1 MCLVT
6 RIRFRFNEPI
16 HVQGVDA
23 GDARSLGAELD
34 QSTTQAARDAGAKI
48 RRALQSEATKLTFD
62 GAEQTAI
69 LEMLGTETSSR
80 SPRLR
85 DLYHELQDEANRQQ

>member
-6 RIRFRFNEPI
+6 RIRFRFDEAI

-34 QSTTQAARDAGAKI
+34 TSTSPAARGAGAKI
-48 RRALQSEATKLTFD
+48 SRALVSEATKLTFD
-62 GAEQTAI
+62 DAERTAI
-69 LEMLGTETSSR
+69 LELLGTDSSSR